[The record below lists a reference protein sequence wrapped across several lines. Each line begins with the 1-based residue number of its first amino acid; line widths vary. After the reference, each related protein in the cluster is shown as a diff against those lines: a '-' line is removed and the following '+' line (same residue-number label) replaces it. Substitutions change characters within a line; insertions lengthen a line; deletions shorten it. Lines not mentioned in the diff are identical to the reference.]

1 MRSCLTV
8 ILFTSYLLSMKSR
21 LGERGQVVIPKPL
34 RERLGLKGG
43 QLLEIREERGQLI
56 VTKSLDDDPIDAVYG
71 VLHTGMSTDEMIEQM
86 RGPVDLPADLEA

>member
-1 MRSCLTV
+1 
-8 ILFTSYLLSMKSR
+8 MKSR

-56 VTKSLDDDPIDAVYG
+56 VSKSLEDDPIDAVYG
-71 VLHTGMSTDEMIEQM
+71 VLHTDMTTDEMIEEM
-86 RGPVDLPADLEA
+86 RGPVDLPPDREA